1 MQAPPLYAYLSHH
14 ASAPSS
20 QSSRSVLVC
29 IQYRI
34 QWRSSSIL
42 LLYITMEGAAENE
55 CSDLLE
61 SSKPGPWPRMAETNR
76 TLNLRNITTT
86 RHAGTHWDSDTMA
99 DRGRTPNTCPG
110 NWEVFFFLQIRP
122 KTYHARLAVPLLE
135 EWASFYDSSLRSTIY
150 LHSINSHSLTG
161 LRKHLNWTNNVF

>member
-1 MQAPPLYAYLSHH
+1 MLYPLMQAPPLYAYLSHH

-61 SSKPGPWPRMAETNR
+61 SSKPGPWPRWLRR
-76 TLNLRNITTT
+76 TEPLTYVTLQGQ
-86 RHAGTHWDSDTMA
+86 GTLEPTEI
-99 DRGRTPNTCPG
+99 RTPWRT
-110 NWEVFFFLQIRP
+110 VVARQIR
-122 KTYHARLAVPLLE
+122 ALATE
-135 EWASFYDSSLRSTIY
+135 RSFFPANSSKNLSRSACRAAPGRMSFI
-150 LHSINSHSLTG
+150 L
-161 LRKHLNWTNNVF
+161 